1 MDPGL
6 ETEAVKKA
14 ADAAIAAAQK
24 RRKAA
29 EVGDIPVPPKYK
41 MPDFQ
46 SQDFWRLRGGL
57 DVPKERFVSF
67 PHCSRDADPS
77 LPVLWAGYDHL
88 ARARAIAAWYVERK
102 DTDGW
107 PAERLK
113 PLLAGLLELVP
124 WLRQWHNDIDPDT
137 GLRMG
142 DFFQG
147 YVEEQSRELSVTL
160 DDLRAWAAPAPARR
174 GHGRRAAA

>member
-1 MDPGL
+1 M
-6 ETEAVKKA
+6 
-14 ADAAIAAAQK
+14 
-24 RRKAA
+24 
-29 EVGDIPVPPKYK
+29 PPKYK
-41 MPDFQ
+41 NADFQ

-67 PHCSRDADPS
+67 PHCARDADAS

-107 PAERLK
+107 PPERLT

-124 WLRQWHNDIDPDT
+124 WLRQWHNDIDPES

-142 DFFQG
+142 DFFSG
-147 YVEEQSRELSVTL
+147 YVEERG
-160 DDLRAWAAPAPARR
+160 PGAR
-174 GHGRRAAA
+174 HDP